1 MNENLQNFLEKYYK
15 KEESTIKTIEEK
27 ILKQKEREN
36 ISLADYY
43 FFQIKKEIKNILVNF
58 YSEIDINEDDFNL
71 EEPPFY
77 IEGDFCFD
85 CFLLAKKIKKLPKE
99 LSEEVAHLIN
109 EDKEKIFIE
118 EAGVEGAYVNF
129 KLKKQIYIKILS
141 QIITLKERYG
151 ESNINKGQVILI
163 DYSSPNIAKPIG
175 LNHLPSTIIGQVLGN
190 IYNETAAI
198 VIRHNYLGDWGTN
211 FGALMWAYLHWGD
224 DKKIE
229 ENSVVELKNLYVRF
243 FEEAEKDKNLLNE
256 ARELFNRLE
265 NGDLELLKIWEKF
278 RDLSINDFKKV
289 YKRLGV
295 EFDIYLGESYFLAG
309 VDKIIEEAIQ
319 KNIAIENK
327 ENNLVVV
334 ESLKNLPSFLL
345 KKEDGS
351 TLYLTRDLA
360 ALKKRFE
367 LFNLNLLLYVVGS
380 EQSLHF
386 QQLFA
391 LAEALGY
398 LDQKNKKAEHISFG
412 LILIEGKKMATRKGS
427 LIEMNE
433 LLNEA
438 VEKSKEIILV
448 KNPEM
453 TADKINEIAEKIG
466 IGSVIYN
473 SLKQSRLQSINF
485 DWNKVLNFEAASA
498 PYLQYSCVRIK
509 SILKKFLDNQLNNE
523 EEINFEKF
531 LKDLKNINFENEVE
545 LAVIKKMMFFPIVI
559 LRAQKENSP
568 HYICTYLEE
577 LAQLFNKFYDSVSV
591 IKTIDEKL
599 KNSRILLI
607 KAVLQV
613 LEKGLNLLNIKIP
626 EEM

>member
-1 MNENLQNFLEKYYK
+1 
-15 KEESTIKTIEEK
+15 
-27 ILKQKEREN
+27 
-36 ISLADYY
+36 
-43 FFQIKKEIKNILVNF
+43 
-58 YSEIDINEDDFNL
+58 
-71 EEPPFY
+71 
-77 IEGDFCFD
+77 
-85 CFLLAKKIKKLPKE
+85 
-99 LSEEVAHLIN
+99 
-109 EDKEKIFIE
+109 
-118 EAGVEGAYVNF
+118 
-129 KLKKQIYIKILS
+129 
-141 QIITLKERYG
+141 
-151 ESNINKGQVILI
+151 
-163 DYSSPNIAKPIG
+163 
-175 LNHLPSTIIGQVLGN
+175 
-190 IYNETAAI
+190 
-198 VIRHNYLGDWGTN
+198 
-211 FGALMWAYLHWGD
+211 
-224 DKKIE
+224 
-229 ENSVVELKNLYVRF
+229 
-243 FEEAEKDKNLLNE
+243 
-256 ARELFNRLE
+256 
-265 NGDLELLKIWEKF
+265 
-278 RDLSINDFKKV
+278 
-289 YKRLGV
+289 V

-412 LILIEGKKMATRKGS
+412 LILIEGKKMATRRGS

-509 SILKKFLDNQLNNE
+509 SILKKFLDNQLNDE

-531 LKDLKNINFENEVE
+531 LKDLENINFENKVE
-545 LAVIKKMMFFPIVI
+545 LAVIKKMMFFPVVI

>member
-1 MNENLQNFLEKYYK
+1 
-15 KEESTIKTIEEK
+15 
-27 ILKQKEREN
+27 
-36 ISLADYY
+36 
-43 FFQIKKEIKNILVNF
+43 
-58 YSEIDINEDDFNL
+58 
-71 EEPPFY
+71 
-77 IEGDFCFD
+77 
-85 CFLLAKKIKKLPKE
+85 
-99 LSEEVAHLIN
+99 
-109 EDKEKIFIE
+109 
-118 EAGVEGAYVNF
+118 
-129 KLKKQIYIKILS
+129 
-141 QIITLKERYG
+141 
-151 ESNINKGQVILI
+151 
-163 DYSSPNIAKPIG
+163 
-175 LNHLPSTIIGQVLGN
+175 
-190 IYNETAAI
+190 
-198 VIRHNYLGDWGTN
+198 
-211 FGALMWAYLHWGD
+211 MWAYIHWGD

-265 NGDLELLKIWEKF
+265 NGDLELLKLWEKF

-295 EFDIYLGESYFLAG
+295 EFDTYLGESYFLAE
-309 VDKIIEEAIQ
+309 VDKIVKEAIQ
-319 KNIAIENK
+319 KGIAIENK
-327 ENNLVVV
+327 ENNLVIV

-398 LDQKNKKAEHISFG
+398 LNQKNKKAEHISFG

-433 LLNEA
+433 LLDEA
-438 VEKSKEIILV
+438 VEKSKKIILA

-453 TADKINEIAEKIG
+453 TENKINEIAEKIG
-466 IGSVIYN
+466 IGSIIYN

-485 DWNKVLNFEAASA
+485 DWDKVLNFEAASA

-509 SILKKFLDNQLNNE
+509 SILKKFLNNDSSNQK
-523 EEINFEKF
+523 EINFEIY
-531 LKDLKNINFENEVE
+531 LKDLENINFENEVE
-545 LAVIKKMMFFPIVI
+545 LAVIKKMMFFPVVI